1 MRALKNLVTAPDA
14 PPPRLPRFALEQEAF
29 DVGRFTRWA
38 NAADDAAA
46 TDALQLADADA
57 DAIADADADADADA
71 VAISAPRGSDAKA
84 MAAWVQTCLEGLPSV
99 DAAAAAAACEEED
112 LDQQVL
118 CSLSEDELSRL
129 LVGDSAASAQCFPD
143 PRAVAM
149 RLLWL
154 SLRRLRAQQEHG
166 HATQPPSAAETAAWL
181 AAASGG
187 ALAPS
192 AETLRGM
199 GVDGALLCS
208 LSKAEWQALAPH
220 LVEEDAP
227 RAAVDE
233 VWARLAPACAAAA
246 ASAARCLETL
256 PQWPERPFTVC
267 VAGDTGA
274 GKSTLLNT
282 LLGTDQL
289 LPTNAMR

>member
-14 PPPRLPRFALEQEAF
+14 PPPRLPRFALEQEPF

-38 NAADDAAA
+38 NAADADAA
-46 TDALQLADADA
+46 TDALQLV
-57 DAIADADADADADA
+57 DADADADTNADA
-71 VAISAPRGSDAKA
+71 AAIRGPRWSDAKA
-84 MAAWVQTCLEGLPSV
+84 MAAWVRARLEGLPSV
-99 DAAAAAAACEEED
+99 DAAAAAAACEEEE

-118 CSLSEDELSRL
+118 CSLHEEELSRL
-129 LVGDSAASAQCFPD
+129 LVGDCAASGQCFPD
-143 PRAVAM
+143 PRAIAM
-149 RLLWL
+149 RHLWL
-154 SLRRLRAQQEHG
+154 SLCRLRAQHEHG
-166 HATQPPSAAETAAWL
+166 HATQPPSAAEAAAWL

-199 GVDGALLCS
+199 GIDGALLCS
-208 LSKAEWQALAPH
+208 LSRVEWLALAPL
-220 LVEEDAP
+220 LVAEDP
-227 RAAVDE
+227 PQAAVDE

-256 PQWPERPFTVC
+256 PRWPERPFTVC

-274 GKSTLLNT
+274 GKSTLLNS